1 MHSCLILLA
10 LGLVAVG
17 QAAPLAEDSTWAWQQ
32 FKSIHGKQYVDK
44 QEEDARKSIFEQN
57 LVTIQKHNELYS
69 AGLETYAM
77 AVNHLSDMNLHEV
90 IGSGLLLSNM
100 TVEPAYVSG
109 EDLNAGHVDWRE
121 WRGVVTP
128 VKDEGHCKAPWA
140 FVATGTLEGQWMLL
154 KRHAVSLSEQQL
166 VDCSTD
172 FDNYGCRTGNMHNAY
187 RYIKWA
193 GGIQSESDYPFKAH
207 EGNCHFKKSQSVA
220 TVSGYH
226 EMRSGDERELTQAV
240 ETVGPIAVAIM
251 MTDNFRHYSHGVFV
265 DPTCNP
271 YYLSYALL
279 VVGFGT
285 SSASVDYYIVKNQW
299 GDDWGEAGYIRMARN
314 RGNMCAIAT
323 VASYP
328 LV

>member
-121 WRGVVTP
+121 RRGVVTP
-128 VKDEGHCKAPWA
+128 VKNQGQCGSCWA
-140 FVATGTLEGQWMLL
+140 FATTGTLEGQWMLR

-166 VDCSTD
+166 VDCSTN
-172 FDNYGCRTGNMHNAY
+172 FANHGCRGGMMDRAY
-187 RYIKWA
+187 RYIKYA
-193 GGIQSESDYPFKAH
+193 GGIQSERDYPYKAYDD
-207 EGNCHFKKSQSVA
+207 NCHFRRSQSVA
-220 TVSGYH
+220 TVRGYH
-226 EMRSGDERELTQAV
+226 AIRSGDERELTQTV
-240 ETVGPIAVAIM
+240 QTVGPVAVAIM
-251 MTDNFRHYSHGVFV
+251 VTYNFQHYSHGVLV
-265 DPTCNP
+265 DPACN
-271 YYLSYALL
+271 SHDINHGVL

-285 SSASVDYYIVKNQW
+285 DSGAGDYYIVKNSW
-299 GDDWGEAGYIRMARN
+299 SARWGEAGYIRMARN